1 MGVHWKPKI
10 PLAGLHCALL
20 ALLLALTPGSRGFAA
35 DETRDDTMTAG
46 IGLTDFDTLQPPD
59 SPNNW
64 LVAPSDFGPARPDE
78 TAPVF
83 DVSAERLAQA
93 WIRIVDEQPRTDIV
107 GVSDD
112 GLRIE
117 AEQRSA
123 VFGFAD
129 RISARFVPL
138 DPDHS
143 TLVAYSRSEVGYWD
157 FGVNRSRLRD
167 WLSMLPAKLSA
178 ARFHP
183 PPSKR

>member
-1 MGVHWKPKI
+1 MGIHWKPKI
-10 PLAGLHCALL
+10 PLAGLYCGLL
-20 ALLLALTPGSRGFAA
+20 ALLLALTLGTSGFAA
-35 DETRDDTMTAG
+35 DETRDDTIMAEP
-46 IGLTDFDTLQPPD
+46 GLTDFDTLQPPD

-64 LVAPSDFGPARPDE
+64 LVAPANFGPASPDE

-83 DVSAERLAQA
+83 DIPAERLAQA
-93 WIRIVDEQPRTDIV
+93 WIRIVEEQPRTDVV

-117 AEQRSA
+117 AERRSA
-123 VFGFAD
+123 VFGFID
-129 RISARFVPL
+129 RISARFIPL
-138 DPDHS
+138 DADHS
-143 TLVAYSRSEVGYWD
+143 TLVAYSRSQVGYWD

-183 PPSKR
+183 PPSTG